1 MNHNLQIKK
10 IVKNSLGPELSG
22 HWKNRSVPS
31 DFINNF
37 HATVIILQEHQHL
50 LFERKKKVCILRN
63 YIRKIARYLETCGQ
77 YICQLCDQDQPLY
90 ISITIYVM
98 LPIFVGFHLNVW

>member
-50 LFERKKKVCILRN
+50 LFERKKKCVSEEIISERSQDTWRLVASI
-63 YIRKIARYLETCGQ
+63 YASSVIR
-77 YICQLCDQDQPLY
+77 
-90 ISITIYVM
+90 ISHFIS
-98 LPIFVGFHLNVW
+98 L